1 MGPFLFAAAAM
12 FTAMYSTQAILP
24 ELGRDFSVA
33 PSQTGLTVSV
43 VIGALAVGAWFWGPL
58 SDRIGRRTSLVLASG
73 ALVVPSVGVALAPSF
88 AVLLAMRAAQG
99 LCMPGLLTV
108 GVPYVTEAFH
118 DRIGSRAMGLYVSAL
133 VVEGSSAGWVSPC
146 SRPPPRGASRW
157 ERWRRCR
164 WRRRSSCAARCRPRP
179 RGRRR
184 PACRRPPCAGCWPTA
199 GWWPPA

>member
-58 SDRIGRRTSLVLASG
+58 SDRIGRRASLVLASG
-73 ALVVPSVGVALAPSF
+73 ALVVPSLGVALAPSF
-88 AVLLAMRAAQG
+88 AVLLAMRGAQG

-108 GVPYVTEAFH
+108 GVPYVTEAFNE
-118 DRIGSRAMGLYVSAL
+118 RIGSRAMGMYVSPSSSA
-133 VVEGSSAGWVSPC
+133 GSSAGSGSRC
-146 SRPPPRGASRW
+146 SRRPRAGAW
-157 ERWRRCR
+157 RWRLRCSR
-164 WRRRSSCAARCRPRP
+164 WRRRSSCAARCP
-179 RGRRR
+179 RRR
-184 PACRRPPCAGCWPTA
+184 WPAVGRPVGPPPCAGCWATA
-199 GWWPPA
+199 RWWPRA